1 MKFIRYRY
9 RKIQALLLVC
19 LGIVILFSC
28 KDDDDV
34 RSSVFG
40 VSEEESEFL
49 VQDHGDT
56 YTVNLTADGEWYA
69 ESSAEWCMVTPAN
82 GSTSTVC
89 ELRVDT
95 SYLYKERKAV
105 ITFVSGARSS
115 QIKVTQ
121 LGFEK
126 VIELEKDEIEV
137 ADFIEYGKMF
147 SELKVISNVKYEIIP
162 VDENQ
167 KWVRVSKEEKKVGSV
182 PRPDKVR
189 FDFDIY
195 TQSDAD
201 REAQFIFRQTDAK
214 EGEKPI
220 EKTFTF
226 RQTKTERIVPSRRGD
241 SLALLAISRVMKC
254 YTQWDESQ
262 PMIYWNNVKTEEV
275 DYKYVDG
282 DFVRDTTELRVVG
295 VNFYIFNTNNSIPYQ
310 IRFLSQLRTLIF
322 TGNENSY
329 LKSIKLEDD
338 VTYLDS
344 LESLAFIGYGINSLP
359 ARMTNL
365 KKLKELELSGNPLQE
380 FPMDIIEA
388 LDKDSLLYV
397 SLSNCRHYEI
407 GSNLAANNKDSIGLG
422 GELPERLFR
431 LKRVA
436 YLHLSYN
443 YFEGSI
449 PAMEGESEVM
459 PQLRA
464 LSLNLN
470 YLSGMIPE
478 WILKHKRLKCWDP
491 YTMVFNQTY
500 NGKDSKNRRVGFEN
514 EPDYIDTPCPDW
526 EESTNK
532 TALTPSSFD
541 STFKW
546 FHYFNIDKKQYP
558 VLSLDGNWGEIED

>member
-1 MKFIRYRY
+1 MKSIRYKNRN
-9 RKIQALLLVC
+9 IQVFLLIC
-19 LGIVILFSC
+19 LGIVALFSC

-34 RSSVFG
+34 QPSFFG
-40 VSEEESEFL
+40 VSEEESEF
-49 VQDHGDT
+49 VVPDCGDT
-56 YTVNLTADGEWYA
+56 YAVNLSADQEWYV
-69 ESSAEWCMVTPAN
+69 ESNAEWCMVSPAN
-82 GSTSTVC
+82 GNASTVC

-95 SYLYKERKAV
+95 SYLYKEREAV
-105 ITFVSGARSS
+105 ITFRSGSKAS
-115 QIKVTQ
+115 QVKVFQYGYEKIIKLDKEAV
-121 LGFEK
+121 
-126 VIELEKDEIEV
+126 EV
-137 ADFIEYGKMF
+137 EDFVDYEKMF
-147 SELKVISNVKYEIIP
+147 TELNVTSNVKYEVIP
-162 VDENQ
+162 VDAAQ
-167 KWVRVSKEEKKVGSV
+167 KWVRVSVPEKKVGSV
-182 PRPDKVR
+182 PRPDKIR

-201 REAQFIFRQTDAK
+201 RVAEFTFRQTDAK
-214 EGEKPI
+214 EGEAPI

-226 RQTKTERIVPSRRGD
+226 RQKKSERIVPSRRGD
-241 SLALLAISRVMKC
+241 SLALLAISRMMKC
-254 YTQWDESQ
+254 YTQWDGSQ

-295 VNFYIFNTNNSIPYQ
+295 VNFYIFNTDNSIPFQ
-310 IRFLSQLRTLIF
+310 IRYLNQLKTLVF

-329 LKSIKLEDD
+329 RKSIKLEDD

-365 KKLKELELSGNPLQE
+365 KKLKELEMTGNPLQE
-380 FPMDIIEA
+380 FPMDIIET

-397 SLSNCRHYEI
+397 SLGNCRHYEV
-407 GSNLAANNKDSIGLG
+407 GSNLFTNKKDSIGLR
-422 GELPERLFR
+422 GELPERLFQ

-449 PAMEGESEVM
+449 PAMEGVADVM
-459 PQLRA
+459 PQLKA

-478 WILKHKRLKCWDP
+478 WILKHKRLKCWNP

-500 NGKDSKNRRVGFEN
+500 NGRDSKNRRVGFDN
-514 EPDYIDTPCPDW
+514 EPDFINTPCPDW
-526 EESTNK
+526 EEGTNN
-532 TALTPSSFD
+532 TTLTPSSFD
-541 STFKW
+541 STFRW
-546 FHYFNIDKKQYP
+546 FHYYDASKKQYP
-558 VLSLDGNWGEIED
+558 KLSLDGNWGEIDD